1 MKAIILYDSKSSGGS
16 TDALINN
23 IGSRLADEGF
33 YVEKAKC
40 RANADYSFVSE
51 FDVVLLG
58 APVYNFVVA
67 SQLLGAL
74 IQSNLK
80 TCLRRKKVALFVMC
94 GSPAPVAELLYMPQ
108 LKVQLFGNK
117 IIAEQIFA
125 PGALEAG
132 ALERFVDDI
141 VEEANRKPKSKAL
154 NAKWSLEAEELFQ
167 SVPPFLQTK
176 FKTLAEEYAE
186 EMGYE
191 EITLEVLD
199 EARQNMEA

>member
-1 MKAIILYDSKSSGGS
+1 MKAVILYDSKSSGGS

-23 IGSRLADEGF
+23 IGQQLVDEGF

-40 RANADYSFVSE
+40 RVNADYSFVGE

-58 APVYNFVVA
+58 APVYNFVVS
-67 SQLLGAL
+67 SQLLGSL
-74 IQSNLK
+74 IQSNLPIY
-80 TCLRRKKVALFVMC
+80 LRHKKVALFIMC

-108 LKVQLFGNK
+108 LKMPLLGNK

-125 PGALEAG
+125 PGALENG
-132 ALERFVDDI
+132 ALERFVEEI

-154 NAKWSLEAEELFQ
+154 SAKWSPEAEELFQ

-176 FKTLAEEYAE
+176 FKTLAEDYAE
-186 EMGYE
+186 EMGYD

-199 EARQNMEA
+199 EARQNMEG